1 MELYM
6 LEIFLRH
13 AQHIATVGKENITSV
28 LVLRHILILA
38 LLEILQFRL
47 VVALYPASLVEMHW
61 FPAALGIVL
70 ILKTI
75 LYYLK
80 LQLSH
85 CANYLSAVKLVYKQ
99 LRHAFVHQLVDA
111 LLQLLCL
118 KLQFSLFQDLFLLSL
133 HQQNYI
139 IHHQN
144 HLSYLM
150 KN

>member
-85 CANYLSAVKLVYKQ
+85 CANYLSAVKLIYKQ
-99 LRHAFVHQLVDA
+99 LRDAFVHQLVDA
-111 LLQLLCL
+111 LVQVGGVDRVGVRNLVEQLRREAR
-118 KLQFSLFQDLFLLSL
+118 QSTE
-133 HQQNYI
+133 
-139 IHHQN
+139 
-144 HLSYLM
+144 M
-150 KN
+150 